1 MTGAQLKTFVDSLT
15 NDSAS
20 ESWFY
25 NALNVAKDSIEEQR
39 DWEFLRVLDT
49 SNTRAS
55 GATVTASYTLPT
67 YFRQPLTLTVGSD
80 TTPRQLI
87 SMGDT
92 RVLRDEPGYWY
103 INHSAST
110 FHLTGTEGAG
120 GTIYLYYTKSTP
132 DLESS
137 GSPVWPSRFH
147 RLLGYDVAKQWFFQN
162 AGEREFNWSGEMA
175 VESKRLL
182 DAMILWDESL
192 KAQAQNHRPA
202 DMTFAAQIS

>member
-1 MTGAQLKTFVDSLT
+1 MLGSEIKSFTDSLVQDT
-15 NDSAS
+15 SP

-49 SNTRAS
+49 SSTRAS
-55 GATVTASYTLPT
+55 GATVSASYTLPT

-87 SMGDT
+87 SMGDA

-110 FHLTGTEGAG
+110 YHLTGTEGAG

-132 DLESS
+132 DLDAS
-137 GSPVWPSRFH
+137 GTPVWPSRFH
-147 RLLGYDVAKQWFFQN
+147 RLLGYDVARQWFLQDQ
-162 AGEREFNWSGEMA
+162 GEKEFSWAAEMDA
-175 VESKRLL
+175 EARRLL
-182 DAMILWDESL
+182 NAMILWDESL
-192 KAQAQNHRPA
+192 KSQAQNHRPA